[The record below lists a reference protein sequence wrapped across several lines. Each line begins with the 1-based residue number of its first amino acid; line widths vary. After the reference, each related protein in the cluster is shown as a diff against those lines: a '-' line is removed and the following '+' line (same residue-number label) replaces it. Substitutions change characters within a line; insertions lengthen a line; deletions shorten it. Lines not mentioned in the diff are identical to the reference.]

1 MAIILLFPYKI
12 LIAIIISL
20 MVFKNKIVNAKQNL
34 NYICPFEDK
43 FHVDHRLKLKG
54 RPWMA
59 FIMAKYVSNDSK
71 PMMSICGEL
80 NTGRSFHEKKNFL
93 KKSHSTIFFFFAK
106 TQCSISHNKKNRWL
120 ITELTLCSDCSSLYL

>member
-1 MAIILLFPYKI
+1 
-12 LIAIIISL
+12 

-93 KKSHSTIFFFFAK
+93 KKSHSTIFFFSRK
-106 TQCSISHNKKNRWL
+106 LNVLVQ
-120 ITELTLCSDCSSLYL
+120 

>member
-1 MAIILLFPYKI
+1 MALRKIGFRVIPDLSLIMAIIILFPYKI

-20 MVFKNKIVNAKQNL
+20 MVFKNLFISAGQNL

-43 FHVDHRLKLKG
+43 FHVDHRFKLKG

-59 FIMAKYVSNDSK
+59 FIMAKYVSDDSK

-80 NTGRSFHEKKNFL
+80 NHG
-93 KKSHSTIFFFFAK
+93 
-106 TQCSISHNKKNRWL
+106 
-120 ITELTLCSDCSSLYL
+120 

>member
-1 MAIILLFPYKI
+1 MA
-12 LIAIIISL
+12 
-20 MVFKNKIVNAKQNL
+20 FKNIITISAGSNL

-59 FIMAKYVSNDSK
+59 FIKAKYVSDDSK

-80 NTGRSFHEKKNFL
+80 NYLDIFYRFHE
-93 KKSHSTIFFFFAK
+93 IF
-106 TQCSISHNKKNRWL
+106 C
-120 ITELTLCSDCSSLYL
+120 